1 MLDKYVKNIDRIKQE
16 ILFIEDRDKEFI
28 IAKDFMRFQ
37 FKTDDNLVYN
47 QKINIPVCVISI
59 SGLLKEKIG
68 IIHRL
73 NYKIV
78 FMKVIICVIKTTF
91 KKKLNLSR
99 GEIFVKVHQKRLHQK
114 RHHQLC
120 KVWFISGLLLCF

>member
-1 MLDKYVKNIDRIKQE
+1 MLDKYVKIIDEIKEE
-16 ILFIEDRDKEFI
+16 ILLIQDRGKEFI
-28 IAKDFMRFQ
+28 MAKDFMRFR
-37 FKTDDNLVYN
+37 FKTDDN

-78 FMKVIICVIKTTF
+78 FMKVII
-91 KKKLNLSR
+91 
-99 GEIFVKVHQKRLHQK
+99 
-114 RHHQLC
+114 
-120 KVWFISGLLLCF
+120 